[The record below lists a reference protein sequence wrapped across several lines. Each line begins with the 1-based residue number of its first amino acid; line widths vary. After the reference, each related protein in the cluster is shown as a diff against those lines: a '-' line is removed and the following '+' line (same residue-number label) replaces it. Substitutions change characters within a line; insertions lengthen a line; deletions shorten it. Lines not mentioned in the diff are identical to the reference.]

1 MAGGEDYEPGFSR
14 GAWPLGYSFMGPE
27 NIESDIALARKIC
40 EGLRSGEK
48 ECLGEL
54 VAAYNEF
61 FLNFTRRRL
70 FRAEVAE
77 DVVQS
82 FWKEMLSGQ
91 TICTYALGSENPATL
106 RTYLVGALHRRVID
120 ANRKI
125 SKNGE
130 RHQEGGNI
138 QDRPDQAPS
147 PHNGVVHSS
156 SQDLARRLVH
166 QALLRLSEHSPQDA
180 DLVRLHLGGL
190 DYSQMAARVGKSRDA
205 VKKQFSRADTGSLA
219 KFKKALKH
227 LMHIE
232 GLRYEDI

>member
-1 MAGGEDYEPGFSR
+1 MA
-14 GAWPLGYSFMGPE
+14 PE

-40 EGLRSGEK
+40 EGLRSGEI

-54 VAAYNEF
+54 VATYNEF
-61 FLNFTRRRL
+61 FLNFARRRL
-70 FRAEVAE
+70 FRPDAAE

-91 TICTYALGSENPATL
+91 TICTYAFSSENSATL

-130 RHQEGGNI
+130 RHQEEDNI
-138 QDRPDQAPS
+138 QDQPDQAPS

-180 DLVRLHLGGL
+180 YLVRLHLEGL
-190 DYSQMAARVGKSRDA
+190 GYSQMATRLGKSRDA

-219 KFKKALKH
+219 KFKKAVKH
-227 LMHIE
+227 LMHSE